1 MKKAPKTKKTVTLRP
16 KGNKR
21 TVQKARRLAEEP
33 ALKHLAGMIES
44 GHVSRTRTLAYLK
57 KGRKP

>member
-1 MKKAPKTKKTVTLRP
+1 MKNTPKTNRTVTLRP
-16 KGNKR
+16 KGNR
-21 TVQKARRLAEEP
+21 QTARKARRLAEEP

-44 GHVSRTRTLAYLK
+44 GRVSRTRTLAYLQ